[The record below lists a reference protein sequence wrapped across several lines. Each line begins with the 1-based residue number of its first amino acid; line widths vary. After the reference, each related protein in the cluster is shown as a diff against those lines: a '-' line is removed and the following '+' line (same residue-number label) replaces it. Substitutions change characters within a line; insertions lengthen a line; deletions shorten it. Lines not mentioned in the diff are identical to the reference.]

1 MRIDGPRNLTKANK
15 KSSQVKSSGGAR
27 FVVGGGMQAAGLSGG
42 QSISNIGAL
51 LAAQEVDG
59 VSGQTSRT
67 LKRGHEMLD
76 ILDQVKIGLL
86 AGRISP
92 AKLNRLRSLVGEKA
106 RQADGSQLRPIMQAI
121 ELRAEVELAKL
132 ANTASKTGG

>member
-1 MRIDGPRNLTKANK
+1 MRIDGPRNLAKTGK

-27 FVVGGGMQAAGLSGG
+27 FVVGSSVQAAGLSGA

-59 VSGQTSRT
+59 VSGQTNQTVR
-67 LKRGHEMLD
+67 RGHEMLD

-92 AKLNRLRSLVGEKA
+92 AKLNRLRRLVGENA
-106 RQADGSQLRPIMQAI
+106 RQADGSRLRPIMQAI

-132 ANTASKTGG
+132 ANSTRKTAR